1 VEQKGDRE
9 RLLRNKNGY
18 RSNRRIV
25 GYTLGHTASSIKE
38 KLLNILNHNK
48 KRAMST
54 VAVAALAASPAAG
67 EGKRKRANSQENILK
82 V

>member
-1 VEQKGDRE
+1 
-9 RLLRNKNGY
+9 
-18 RSNRRIV
+18 
-25 GYTLGHTASSIKE
+25 
-38 KLLNILNHNK
+38 
-48 KRAMST
+48 MST